1 MASAVRCDS
10 APCFSQ
16 SHVTGTKVCGPT
28 KQRIPPEVISNSQ
41 VACKRGVGTQ
51 SSKRYP
57 RCDHQLATLIPS
69 WAWCMC
75 EMRHERDGHCRCS
88 SSCLVRLQACKSQQ
102 MKMSKVCSEKHA
114 FVKGVPTTPQG
125 TTSSNETLQSEP
137 MIINHDVCTSGNYTK
152 LAQIAQRSWIACCS
166 L

>member
-1 MASAVRCDS
+1 MASAVQCDS

-41 VACKRGVGTQ
+41 VAYERGVGTQ

-75 EMRHERDGHCRCS
+75 EMRHEGDGHCRCS
-88 SSCLVRLQACKSQQ
+88 SSCLVRPQACKSQQ
-102 MKMSKVCSEKHA
+102 MKMSRVCSEKHA
-114 FVKGVPTTPQG
+114 FVKDPCNNITRNDQFTMNLFNWNRRSCIVVWGPWATTQ
-125 TTSSNETLQSEP
+125 
-137 MIINHDVCTSGNYTK
+137 K
-152 LAQIAQRSWIACCS
+152 FA
-166 L
+166 

>member
-1 MASAVRCDS
+1 MSQNYKAGKPSIQIPASNEVTLASAVQCHF

-28 KQRIPPEVISNSQ
+28 EQRIPPEVISNSQ
-41 VACKRGVGTQ
+41 VAYERGVGTQ
-51 SSKRYP
+51 SSKRFP

-69 WAWCMC
+69 WVWCMC

-102 MKMSKVCSEKHA
+102 MKMSKVCSENM
-114 FVKGVPTTPQG
+114 P
-125 TTSSNETLQSEP
+125 S
-137 MIINHDVCTSGNYTK
+137 
-152 LAQIAQRSWIACCS
+152 
-166 L
+166 